1 MGTVMS
7 RSRATEHG
15 GGAPQAAFTLIELL
29 IVTVIVSILALI
41 SVPFFRDVQIK
52 AHVNS
57 VATDGR
63 ILFHGF
69 EEWHSLY
76 YQYPNATSPP
86 NFNLVTFEPMRS
98 NGVYQGDMQSRLLNG
113 QADAYDS
120 PDDQGPNQEFWVQ
133 FTIRADPAWQIVV
146 ASSDNAPLGGGAW
159 LEGVYVFKNGVLIRG
174 PGT

>member
-1 MGTVMS
+1 ML
-7 RSRATEHG
+7 RSRAAG
-15 GGAPQAAFTLIELL
+15 RSWGAPQAAFTLLELL

-41 SVPFFRDVQIK
+41 AVPFFREVLIK

-76 YQYPNATSPP
+76 YQYPNSTSPP
-86 NFNLVTFEPMRS
+86 NFNLLTFEPMRS
-98 NGVYQGDMQSRLLNG
+98 NGVYQGNMQARLLNG

-120 PDDQGPNQEFWVQ
+120 PDDQGANQEFWVQ
-133 FTIRADPAWQIVV
+133 FTVRADPSYQIIV
-146 ASSDNAPLGGGAW
+146 AHSDDAPLGGGAW
-159 LEGVYVFKNGVLIRG
+159 LQGVYVFKDGVLIRG